1 MVPGQFSA
9 AQGCA
14 PRRWTDE
21 LAVAL
26 EYHGAM
32 KRSGDHRVPNTPYIV
47 SRREVL
53 QGAGALGAAALVPAC
68 GSTDG
73 TPADAGPPGP
83 ESHYFQHGVASGD
96 PLPDAVI
103 LWTRITRTVLQPI
116 SVTWEMAA
124 EPAFAQLIGSG
135 TVDTNADRDYTVKV
149 DARGLEPGRTYYYR
163 FRAGMEVSPV
173 GRTRTAPQG
182 PTPRARFGVAS
193 CSSYAQGYFHA
204 YRALAGRLDLDA
216 IIHLGDYIYE
226 SGPGQFGTDR
236 AHEPARECL
245 TLADYRGRHAQY
257 KRDPDLQA
265 VHRQHPFIPVWDDH
279 ESANNSW
286 MTGAENHQPNE
297 GDWAV
302 RKAAA
307 QQAYA
312 EWIPIR
318 DQQDRTKIWRK
329 LGWGDLADLVMLDT
343 RLWGRTKANPA
354 IIDVP
359 PPEDPTQTILGDDQA
374 AWLEEQ
380 LRTSTARWR
389 LIGQQVMMANLILSP
404 GTLVNLD
411 QWQGY
416 PASRRRFLDFLRT
429 NMVSNVVVLTGDI
442 HSSFACELVYDPLDP
457 AMYDGATG
465 RGSVA
470 VEMVTPGI
478 TSPGLP
484 PALVPNVEMARGSNP
499 HVRWLDL
506 LRQGYMVLDVTPER
520 VQSAWYLYA
529 DIKTPAGTPEAFAAA
544 WSVKSGST
552 RLEQDLTA
560 APAPDSWPPAA
571 P

>member
-1 MVPGQFSA
+1 
-9 AQGCA
+9 
-14 PRRWTDE
+14 
-21 LAVAL
+21 VAL
-26 EYHGAM
+26 GYDGAM
-32 KRSGDHRVPNTPYIV
+32 KRSGKHGLQDVPYIV
-47 SRREVL
+47 SRRGVL
-53 QGAGALGAAALVPAC
+53 QRAGALGAAALVPAC
-68 GSTDG
+68 GSSDG
-73 TPADAGPPGP
+73 PPPGP
-83 ESHYFQHGVASGD
+83 EVHYFQHGVASGD

-103 LWTRITRTVLQPI
+103 LWTRITRTVLEPI
-116 SVTWEMAA
+116 MVTWEVAA
-124 EPAFAQLIGSG
+124 EPGFAQPVASG
-135 TVDTNADRDYTVKV
+135 TAETSTARDYTVKV
-149 DARGLEPGRTYYYR
+149 DVRGLQPGRTYYYR

-182 PTPRARFGVAS
+182 PTARARFGVAS

-216 IIHLGDYIYE
+216 VIHLGDYIYE

-236 AHEPARECL
+236 VHEPAHECL
-245 TLADYRGRHAQY
+245 TLADYRARHAQY
-257 KRDPDLQA
+257 KRDAHLQE

-279 ESANNSW
+279 ESADNAW
-286 MTGAENHQPNE
+286 KTGASNHQPNE
-297 GDWAV
+297 GDWAA
-302 RKAAA
+302 RKAGA

-312 EWIPIR
+312 EWMPIR
-318 DQQDRTKIWRK
+318 DQDDRTKIWRK

-343 RLWGRTKANPA
+343 RLWGRTQADPSIIGPA
-354 IIDVP
+354 P
-359 PPEDPTQTILGDDQA
+359 PDDPTKTILGDDQA

-389 LIGQQVMMANLILSP
+389 LIGQQVMMANLVLTP
-404 GTLVNLD
+404 GTLINLD

-442 HSSFACELVYDPLDP
+442 HSSFACELVVDPLDP
-457 AMYDGATG
+457 AMYDGASG
-465 RGSVA
+465 KGSVA
-470 VEMVTPGI
+470 VELVTPGI

-484 PALVPNVEMARGSNP
+484 PALVPTVDQARPSNP

-520 VQSAWYLYA
+520 VQSAWYLYP
-529 DIKTPAGTPEAFAAA
+529 DIKKPDGAQEAFAAA
-544 WSVKSGST
+544 WSVKSGTT
-552 RLEQDLTA
+552 RLEQDEA
-560 APAPDSWPPAA
+560 AASAPDSPPPAA

>member
-1 MVPGQFSA
+1 
-9 AQGCA
+9 
-14 PRRWTDE
+14 
-21 LAVAL
+21 
-26 EYHGAM
+26 M
-32 KRSGDHRVPNTPYIV
+32 KRSGKHLVQSAPYIV
-47 SRREVL
+47 SRRRVL
-53 QGAGALGAAALVPAC
+53 QRAGALSAAALVPAC
-68 GSTDG
+68 GSSEG
-73 TPADAGPPGP
+73 APPATGP

-103 LWTRITRTVLQPI
+103 LWTRITRTVLEPI
-116 SVTWEMAA
+116 TVGWEVAA
-124 EPAFAQLIGSG
+124 EPGFAQLLAAGAAQA
-135 TVDTNADRDYTVKV
+135 NAVRDYTVKV
-149 DARGLEPGRTYYYR
+149 DVRSLQPGHTYYYR

-182 PTPRARFGVAS
+182 PTARARFGVTS

-216 IIHLGDYIYE
+216 IIHLGDYVYE

-236 AHEPARECL
+236 AHEPAHECL
-245 TLADYRGRHAQY
+245 TLADYRARHAQY
-257 KRDPDLQA
+257 KREAPLQE

-279 ESANNSW
+279 ESADNAW
-286 MTGAENHQPNE
+286 KTGASNHQPNE

-307 QQAYA
+307 QQAYS
-312 EWIPIR
+312 EWMPIR
-318 DQQDRTKIWRK
+318 DQEDATRIWRK

-343 RLWGRTKANPA
+343 RLWGRTQADPA
-354 IIDVP
+354 IIGPAP
-359 PPEDPTQTILGDDQA
+359 PDDPTKTILGDDQA

-380 LRTSTARWR
+380 LRTSTARWK
-389 LIGQQVMMANLILSP
+389 LIGQQVMMANLILVP
-404 GTLVNLD
+404 GTLINLD

-429 NMVSNVVVLTGDI
+429 SMVGNVVVLTGDI
-442 HSSFACELVYDPLDP
+442 HSSFACELVVDPLDM
-457 AMYDGATG
+457 AMYDAATG
-465 RGSVA
+465 KGAVA
-470 VEMVTPGI
+470 VEFVTPGI

-484 PALVPNVEMARGSNP
+484 PALVPNVEAARPSNP

-506 LRQGYMVLDVTPER
+506 LRQGYLVLDVTPER

-529 DIKTPAGTPEAFAAA
+529 DIKKPDGAQEEFAAA

-552 RLEQDLTA
+552 WLEQDATA
-560 APAPDSWPPAA
+560 APAPESPAPAA